1 MSRKV
6 FINLP
11 VSDLKKSMEFFT
23 QLGYAFNPQFTDDN
37 AACMVISDEIYSML
51 LTHQRFADFIPG
63 SKISDAHSQ
72 TEVLVALNCES
83 RAEVDA
89 TLDKAIAAGAKIFR
103 PAADHGFMYERS
115 FRDLDGHIW
124 EMFWMDPSAIPPA

>member
-11 VSDLKKSMEFFT
+11 VRDLKKSMDFFA
-23 QLGYAFNPQFTDDN
+23 QLGFTFNPQFTDDN
-37 AACMVISDEIYSML
+37 AACMVISEEIYSML
-51 LTHQRFADFIPG
+51 LTHKRFADFIPG
-63 SKISDAHSQ
+63 STISDAHKT
-72 TEVLVALNCES
+72 TEVLVALTCES
-83 RAEVDA
+83 RAEVDSMF
-89 TLDKAIAAGAKIFR
+89 DKATSAGGTSFR

-124 EMFWMDPSAIPPA
+124 EMFWMDPSAINPT

>member
-6 FINLP
+6 FVNLP
-11 VSDLKKSMEFFT
+11 VADLKKSMEFFT
-23 QLGYAFNPQFTDDN
+23 QVGYTFNPKFTDEN
-37 AACMVISDEIYSML
+37 TACMVISEEICSML
-51 LTHQRFADFIPG
+51 ITPKRFMDFIPG
-63 SKISDAHSQ
+63 STISDAHKQ
-72 TEVLVALNCES
+72 TEVLIALNCES

-115 FRDLDGHIW
+115 FKDLDGHIW
-124 EMFWMDPSAIPPA
+124 EMFWMDPAAIPAA

>member
-11 VSDLKKSMEFFT
+11 VSDLKKSMAFFT
-23 QLGYAFNPQFTDDN
+23 QLGFTFNPQFTDDS

-51 LTHQRFADFIPG
+51 LTHKRFADFIPG
-63 SKISDAHSQ
+63 STISDAHKQ
-72 TEVLVALNCES
+72 TEVLIALNCES

-89 TLDKAIAAGAKIFR
+89 TLDKAVAAGATIFR

-115 FRDLDGHIW
+115 FKDLDGHIW
-124 EMFWMDPSAIPPA
+124 EIFWMDPAAIPSS